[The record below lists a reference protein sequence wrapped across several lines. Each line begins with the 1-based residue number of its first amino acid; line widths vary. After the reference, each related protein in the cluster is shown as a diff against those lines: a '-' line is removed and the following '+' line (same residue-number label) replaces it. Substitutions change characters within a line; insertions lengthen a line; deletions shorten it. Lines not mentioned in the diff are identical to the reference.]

1 MNTFPLPSTLLD
13 VAGISMDTRLPPSAQ
28 SEPSSCRAVAI
39 WNTNMRRNWKLVSC
53 SILLIQASPCLPN
66 EAEIVARFLM

>member
-28 SEPSSCRAVAI
+28 SEPSSCRADAI
-39 WNTNMRRNWKLVSC
+39 FPLRGANWKLVS
-53 SILLIQASPCLPN
+53 
-66 EAEIVARFLM
+66 